1 MIKLRYSQVPKF
13 SKIVSFTLGNW
24 CFRIGRFYSHTDYI
38 KTMTSP
44 ALEEIHSFIQISEKI
59 ATAGQP
65 TAEQFAEIKAAGY
78 EVVVN
83 LAPPNATNAI
93 ANEKELVETQGME
106 YVYLPVVWEEP
117 TLNDIDRFFSTLEV
131 NSQRQVFVHCAL
143 NMRVSA
149 FMYLYRRIQKRVS
162 NEVAIEA
169 MNQIWTPND
178 TWQAFIDQALEH
190 YQ

>member
-1 MIKLRYSQVPKF
+1 
-13 SKIVSFTLGNW
+13 
-24 CFRIGRFYSHTDYI
+24 
-38 KTMTSP
+38 MTSP

-65 TAEQFAEIKAAGY
+65 TADQFAEIKAAGY

-83 LAPPNATNAI
+83 LAMPNSTNAI
-93 ANEKELVETQGME
+93 ANEKELVEAQGME
-106 YVYLPVVWEEP
+106 YVSLPVVWEEP
-117 TLNDIDRFFSTLEV
+117 TINDIDRFFNTLEV
-131 NSQRQVFVHCAL
+131 NSERPVFVHCAL

-149 FMYLYRRIQKRVS
+149 FMYLYRRIQQQVS
-162 NEVAIEA
+162 DDVAIET

-178 TWQAFIDQALEH
+178 TWQAFIDQVLKH

>member
-1 MIKLRYSQVPKF
+1 
-13 SKIVSFTLGNW
+13 
-24 CFRIGRFYSHTDYI
+24 
-38 KTMTSP
+38 MTS
-44 ALEEIHSFIQISEKI
+44 LTLNEIHSFVQISEKI

-65 TAEQFAEIKAAGY
+65 TVEQFAEIKAAGY

-83 LAPPNATNAI
+83 LAMPNSTNAI

-117 TLNDIDRFFSTLEV
+117 TLNDIDRFFNTLEV
-131 NSQRQVFVHCAL
+131 NSERSVFVHCAL

-149 FMYLYRRIQKRVS
+149 FMYLYRRIQQQVS
-162 NEVAIEA
+162 DDVAIET
-169 MNQIWTPND
+169 MNKIWTPND
-178 TWQAFIDQALEH
+178 TWQSFIDQVLKH

>member
-1 MIKLRYSQVPKF
+1 
-13 SKIVSFTLGNW
+13 
-24 CFRIGRFYSHTDYI
+24 
-38 KTMTSP
+38 MTSP
-44 ALEEIHSFIQISEKI
+44 ALEKIHNFIQVSEKI

-83 LAPPNATNAI
+83 LAMPNSTNAI

-106 YVYLPVVWEEP
+106 YVSLPVVWEAP
-117 TLNDIDRFFSTLEV
+117 TLDDIDRFFNVLEE
-131 NSQRQVFVHCAL
+131 NSERPVFVHCAL

-149 FMYLYRRIQKRVS
+149 FMYLYRRIQQQVRGD
-162 NEVAIEA
+162 VAIET

-178 TWQAFIDQALEH
+178 TWQAFIDQVLEH

>member
-1 MIKLRYSQVPKF
+1 
-13 SKIVSFTLGNW
+13 
-24 CFRIGRFYSHTDYI
+24 
-38 KTMTSP
+38 MTSP

-117 TLNDIDRFFSTLEV
+117 TLNDIDRFFNTLEV

-149 FMYLYRRIQKRVS
+149 FMYLYRRVQQRVS